1 MKPRFPL
8 SRILI
13 PVICVA
19 LCSCSPAPTATP
31 FIPPTAPASL
41 IEPTFIIQ
49 PTQQVIIVQPSPL
62 PTIPAIEPTLSPEEC
77 INDLTF
83 IRDITIDDYS
93 NFNFG
98 EIMDKQWLVENSGT
112 CNWDSNYRLRRTSGS
127 SLSAPDEIAL
137 FPARAGTQAVIQ
149 IIFTAPFTAD
159 FFVSEWQA
167 FDGSGVAFGDPIY
180 IKVNVQ

>member
-1 MKPRFPL
+1 MMKTRFSP
-8 SRILI
+8 SRIVLAVTLI
-13 PVICVA
+13 LLSTA
-19 LCSCSPAPTATP
+19 ACSPASTPTP
-31 FIPPTAPASL
+31 FRPPTVSAPL
-41 IEPTFIIQ
+41 IEPTFIIH
-49 PTQQVIIVQPSPL
+49 PTRETVIIQSTPL
-62 PTIPAIEPTLSPEEC
+62 PTIISTVNPADCSNNLTFVE
-77 INDLTF
+77 DLT
-83 IRDITIDDYS
+83 IPDDTAIG
-93 NFNFG
+93 FG
-98 EIMDKQWLVENSGT
+98 AVFDKQWLVENSGT